1 VKLWLDAQLS
11 PALCGWLAETFA
23 VEASHVREFGLHEA
37 EDPELFEAARAAAVD
52 AVITKDRDFVDL
64 VERLG
69 PPPKVIWITLGNTS
83 NANLKRILA
92 ATLRDVLALLEQGEV
107 LVEVSEHRS

>member
-1 VKLWLDAQLS
+1 MKLWLDAQLS
-11 PALCGWLAETFA
+11 PALCHWLAETFA
-23 VEASHVREFGLHEA
+23 VDAAHVREFRLHQA
-37 EDPELFEAARAAAVD
+37 EDLDLFEAARAAAVD
-52 AVITKDRDFVDL
+52 AVLTKDRDFIDL

-69 PPPKVIWITLGNTS
+69 PPPKVIWITVGNTS

-92 ATLRDVLALLEQGEV
+92 ATLRDALGLLDQGEV